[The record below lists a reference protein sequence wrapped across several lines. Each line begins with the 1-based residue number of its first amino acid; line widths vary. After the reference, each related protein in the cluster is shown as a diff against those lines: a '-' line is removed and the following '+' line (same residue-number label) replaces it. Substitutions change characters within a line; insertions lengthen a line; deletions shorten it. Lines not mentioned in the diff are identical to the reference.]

1 MTLTTHALVGAA
13 AAQLFPQ
20 HPYAAFAAGFVSH
33 FVIDALPH
41 WDYSDYLP
49 SIRKNPIDPLATTIG
64 GGRQFVRDALIVG
77 ADALLGAFLS
87 VVIFSYGVF
96 HSAVP
101 IVLIGAAAGIYAD
114 FLQAV
119 YFKWRASAFVL
130 EPLQRFHTWVQK
142 GKTLYVT
149 PAYGLLLQALL
160 VLGIIL
166 VEKFFLQ
173 IP

>member
-13 AAQLFPQ
+13 AAQVFPQ
-20 HPYAAFAAGFVSH
+20 HPYVAFAAGFVSH
-33 FVIDALPH
+33 FAIDALPH
-41 WDYSDYLP
+41 WDYADYLP
-49 SIRKNPIDPLATTIG
+49 SIRKNPSNPLATTIG
-64 GGRQFVRDALIVG
+64 GGKQFARDVLVVA

-87 VVIFSYGVF
+87 VVIFSYSVF
-96 HSAVP
+96 HSTVP

-119 YFKWRASAFVL
+119 YFKWKASAFVL

-149 PAYGLLLQALL
+149 MTYGLLLQALL
-160 VLGIIL
+160 VLAVIL